1 MQFERP
7 ALFWIALA
15 ALGSLAC
22 GEEAKTFPGASVI
35 IPAVLPIIGTIIPA
49 LLPGGPPP
57 PSLPGVSVSHATSVA
72 TSVSNQPITIS
83 HSGSVS
89 TSGNTNAGATATTG
103 SGLSAQS
110 SSGTSKK
117 SATTSTIPGILMSR
131 RWRKFFQNL
140 G

>member
-1 MQFERP
+1 MKFER
-7 ALFWIALA
+7 AVVFCIALGT
-15 ALGSLAC
+15 LGSLAY

-35 IPAVLPIIGTIIPA
+35 LPAVLPIIGTIIPA

-72 TSVSNQPITIS
+72 TSGSNGPIAIS

-103 SGLSAQS
+103 SSLSAQS

-117 SATTSTIPGILMSR
+117 SVTTSPIPGILMSR